1 MVTQREIADQV
12 FDDKPLGL
20 PRFDLFEHNSQRRRE
35 GNRHVCTNPEH
46 TRSRR
51 PKRRLVHW
59 LGAAEETL
67 YTATRRPKCERV
79 ARGQR
84 EHDQDRKDSHGCWLL
99 KFPLLFDC
107 AAQRYCRGTLR
118 RNVSPCSTP
127 WNQHSFAEEN
137 LSRKQGQP
145 SFEVIAD
152 F

>member
-12 FDDKPLGL
+12 FHNKPLGL

-99 KFPLLFDC
+99 NFPLLFDC

-118 RNVSPCSTP
+118 RNVSLLRAP
-127 WNQHSFAEEN
+127 WNQQLLPKKICRESKDNQVTA
-137 LSRKQGQP
+137 LL
-145 SFEVIAD
+145 
-152 F
+152 